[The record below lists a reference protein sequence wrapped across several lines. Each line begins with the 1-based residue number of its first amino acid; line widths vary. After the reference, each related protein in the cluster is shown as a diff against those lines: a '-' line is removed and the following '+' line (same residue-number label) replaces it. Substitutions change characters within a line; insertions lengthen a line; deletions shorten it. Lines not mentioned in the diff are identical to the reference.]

1 VSDETNSLSDAIKPL
16 IGMVAGS
23 IATNGALLGLLT
35 KKGILSSEEL
45 LAAIEKEV
53 KAMHLDD
60 PKIETGITSYLN
72 AMRTTIKM
80 YEDSN
85 G

>member
-1 VSDETNSLSDAIKPL
+1 MSDETNSLSEAIKPL

-35 KKGILSSEEL
+35 KKGIVSSEEL
-45 LAAIEKEV
+45 LSTLNKEFE
-53 KAMHLDD
+53 AMDMDD
-60 PKIETGITSYLN
+60 PKIRTGLKSYLD
-72 AMRTTIKM
+72 AMKATIKM